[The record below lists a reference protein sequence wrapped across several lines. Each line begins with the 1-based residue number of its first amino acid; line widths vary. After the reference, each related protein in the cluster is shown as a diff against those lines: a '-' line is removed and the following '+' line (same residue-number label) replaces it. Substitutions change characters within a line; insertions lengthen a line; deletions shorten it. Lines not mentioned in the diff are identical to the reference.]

1 MSRQYF
7 SGNATNAQAI
17 GTNFHTVATAAGWS
31 LEHADAVAI
40 GGGDAANP
48 AWDGTVSA
56 AGDSYGKVIY
66 KMPEPTQAE
75 QDAGIT
81 TQWLVQVELV
91 AAGGTTPTGV
101 IPKIATG
108 KSHTNGVLDDAGT
121 AVTLAN
127 SNNADS
133 MATADF
139 HINADTHRLAL
150 VVGGNYGYAIAVER
164 QRTLGGVTRDPVAIA
179 GVGDFY
185 TWVGMPSGK
194 YGGAIVRDAA
204 FEEYGEAKWCGIGE
218 FGSNNLSKASS
229 LAANGNQSGLPVGPL
244 LNSGGIAG
252 MLESFVLMPEGDT
265 AAGATQNIRYGE
277 HVYAYKA
284 LSAADAAFC
293 PSLGTFCIAGAAQV
307 S

>member
-1 MSRQYF
+1 MRQYF

-17 GTNFHTVATAAGWS
+17 GTNFHTVATAAGWT
-31 LEHADAVAI
+31 LEHADTVAI

-56 AGDSYGKVIY
+56 AGDSYGKAIY
-66 KMPEPTQAE
+66 KMPEPTQQE

-81 TQWLVQVELV
+81 TQWLVQIELV
-91 AAGGTTPTGV
+91 AAGGTTLKGL
-101 IPKIATG
+101 IPKITTG
-108 KSHTNGVLDDAGT
+108 KSHTSGVLDDAGT
-121 AVTLAN
+121 TITLAN
-127 SNNADS
+127 NTTIDV
-133 MATADF
+133 TASAF
-139 HINADTHRLAL
+139 HINADRHRFALA
-150 VVGGNYGYAIAVER
+150 VASNHGYAIAVER
-164 QRTLGGVTRDPVAIA
+164 QRTLGGVTRDPVTIA

-185 TWVGMPSGK
+185 TWAGMPSGK

-204 FEEYGEAKWCGIGE
+204 FGEYGEAKWCGVGE
-218 FGSNNLSKASS
+218 FSAGNLSKATS

-244 LNSGGIAG
+244 LKSGGIAG

-284 LSAADAAFC
+284 LGDNDAAFC
-293 PSLGTFCIAGAAQV
+293 PPLGTFCIAGAAQV